1 MPPVEPKMG
10 TEPDLEPPA
19 DILQPYWDYGP
30 SARHTQSIQLLSE
43 AEVRGLGGGES
54 LVTHWRAFMKHIEMS
69 SAPVL
74 RRITPETVV
83 PYAPLEEYTRQ
94 WKFVQQGDAIQIGN

>member
-1 MPPVEPKMG
+1 MEDPQ
-10 TEPDLEPPA
+10 PDEEPPE
-19 DILQPYWDYGP
+19 DRFYPYWDYGP
-30 SARHTQSIQLLSE
+30 SERHTKSIQLLSE

-94 WKFVQQGDAIQIGN
+94 WKFVQQGNAIQIVNS